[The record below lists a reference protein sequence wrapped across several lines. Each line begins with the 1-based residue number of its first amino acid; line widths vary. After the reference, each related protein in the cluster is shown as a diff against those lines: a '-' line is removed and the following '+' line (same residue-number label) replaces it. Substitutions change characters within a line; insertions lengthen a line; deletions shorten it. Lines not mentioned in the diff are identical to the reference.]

1 MAIELPP
8 SLFCCLVRTDS
19 RRLTPSDA
27 TISPR
32 RPKDASRRGHYY
44 CCTAGECRDGDGSPK
59 RARCRRHGPPL
70 TVMRSSTR
78 MPPCGRSAALTGCRN
93 GRTMG
98 VPGPHGAVMTGLT
111 HPQKETLNLAR
122 AFGRVMV
129 EDLAR
134 RFEVSAQTIRKD
146 LNDLCDH
153 RSLTRIHGGAIIASG
168 VENLA
173 YEARRFVAAEEK
185 KAIGAAAAALIPN
198 GCSLFINI
206 GTTTEEVAS
215 ALTSHEDLLVITN
228 NLNVAM
234 LLYRHPRIEVIVAGG
249 TVRRADGAVIGS
261 TATSL
266 IGQFKVDYA
275 IIGASAIDEDGAL
288 LDFDYRE
295 VEAGKPI
302 IANARSVM
310 LVADSTKL
318 RRSAPV
324 RIADISQIQT
334 FVTDVAL
341 PERLANICQ
350 TRGLGVIEAMPK
362 SPAEIDEPG
371 VDTPSTVARLR

>member
-1 MAIELPP
+1 MAINQ
-8 SLFCCLVRTDS
+8 S
-19 RRLTPSDA
+19 R
-27 TISPR
+27 
-32 RPKDASRRGHYY
+32 
-44 CCTAGECRDGDGSPK
+44 
-59 RARCRRHGPPL
+59 
-70 TVMRSSTR
+70 
-78 MPPCGRSAALTGCRN
+78 ALTALGNRRYL
-93 GRTMG
+93 GARLQE
-98 VPGPHGAVMTGLT
+98 GAVVAGLT
-111 HPQKETLNLAR
+111 HRQTEILNIAR
-122 AFGRVMV
+122 ASGRVMV

-146 LNDLCDH
+146 LNDLCER
-153 RSLTRIHGGAIIASG
+153 RSLTRIHDGAIIASG

-185 KAIGAAAAALIPN
+185 KAIGAAAASLIPN

-234 LLYRHPRIEVIVAGG
+234 LLYRHPRIEVVVAGG
-249 TVRRADGAVIGS
+249 TVRRADGAVVGS
-261 TATSL
+261 TATQL

-275 IIGASAIDEDGAL
+275 IIGASAIDEEGAL

-295 VEAGKPI
+295 VQVAQAI

-310 LVADSTKL
+310 LVADQTKL

-324 RIADISQIQT
+324 RIAHISQIQT
-334 FVTDVAL
+334 FVTDREL
-341 PERLANICQ
+341 PERLATICHSK
-350 TRGLGVIEAMPK
+350 GIEVVEAMPK
-362 SPAEIDEPG
+362 QSPDIDDATPEPAPEAAP
-371 VDTPSTVARLR
+371 VVRLR

>member
-1 MAIELPP
+1 MGAY
-8 SLFCCLVRTDS
+8 FVG
-19 RRLTPSDA
+19 DA
-27 TISPR
+27 
-32 RPKDASRRGHYY
+32 
-44 CCTAGECRDGDGSPK
+44 
-59 RARCRRHGPPL
+59 
-70 TVMRSSTR
+70 V
-78 MPPCGRSAALTGCRN
+78 
-93 GRTMG
+93 
-98 VPGPHGAVMTGLT
+98 VTGLT
-111 HPQKETLNLAR
+111 HRQSEILNIAR

-173 YEARRFVAAEEK
+173 YEARRFVAADEK

-249 TVRRADGAVIGS
+249 AVRRADGAVIGS
-261 TATSL
+261 TAISL

-275 IIGASAIDEDGAL
+275 IIGASAIDEEGAL

-295 VEAGKPI
+295 VQAAQAI

-310 LVADSTKL
+310 LVADFDKTAAQRPGAHRPYQPDPDL
-318 RRSAPV
+318 RHRRGAAGRAAEYLPQPRHRGDRGDAEIARRSRRARPGASCRRDALALV
-324 RIADISQIQT
+324 PFSVAFVLGCDLIQT
-334 FVTDVAL
+334 ESEIAKVNRRT
-341 PERLANICQ
+341 PGERLWTKSTTWLSLAAASMAAASH
-350 TRGLGVIEAMPK
+350 AMRRVGAILFFYVK
-362 SPAEIDEPG
+362 
-371 VDTPSTVARLR
+371 